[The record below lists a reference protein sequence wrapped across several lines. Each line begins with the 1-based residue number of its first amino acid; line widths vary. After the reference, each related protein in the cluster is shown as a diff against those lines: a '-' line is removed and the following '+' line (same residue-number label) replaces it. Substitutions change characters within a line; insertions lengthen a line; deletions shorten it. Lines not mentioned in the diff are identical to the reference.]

1 MEYRN
6 VRKNEI
12 DQVIKIK
19 DYCFLNTYSGKRL
32 EDFKYWA
39 EVSTIIGAFDQN
51 DLAGQIVIL
60 PLAMNIHGQQY
71 QMGGIGFVATYPEYR
86 NAGIMKQLIK
96 VSLERM
102 REQKQWVSVLGPF
115 SVSFYRYFGW
125 ELFFDKVQ
133 YEVSMHQLPLK
144 KENIGQ
150 VIRFDYNDKREYLD
164 QVKKIYQD
172 YALNTNGVMLR
183 DEAWWKRLE
192 MRDPDSSFALSIDS
206 KGNHQGYIRYVRR
219 GQNLILLDQVTLNI
233 EAERSLWEFIKTHRS
248 NFTTVTGLAAA
259 QDSFGTLWDEPQFKQ
274 ELLHDKMIRIVDV
287 EQFLTMYPFK
297 EHTEKLYLNVTD
309 VFAPWNQGFYEI
321 SSRQVKKVM
330 KDNVPA
336 GKCLKMDIS
345 SLSSYLSGYQG
356 LKWYHYHGKAE
367 GSEQSLKDWEQAV
380 PKERPRFYEHF

>member
-6 VRKNEI
+6 VKKNEI

-19 DYCFLNTYSGKRL
+19 DYCFLNAYSGKRL

-39 EVSTIIGAFDQN
+39 EVSTIIGAFDR
-51 DLAGQIVIL
+51 DALAGQIVIL

-86 NAGIMKQLIK
+86 NAGIVKQLIK
-96 VSLERM
+96 ISLERM
-102 REQKQWVSVLGPF
+102 REQKQWVSILGPF

-133 YEVSMHQLPLK
+133 YEVSMYQLPLK
-144 KENIGQ
+144 EENIGR
-150 VIRFDYNDKREYLD
+150 VLRFDYNDKREYLD
-164 QVKKIYQD
+164 QVKKLYQD
-172 YALNTNGVMLR
+172 YALHTNGVMLR

-192 MRDPDSSFALSIDS
+192 MRDPDASFAMSIDS
-206 KGNHQGYIRYVRR
+206 KGNLQGYIRYVRK
-219 GQNLILLDQVTLNI
+219 GQSLIVLDQVTLNV

-321 SSRQVKKVM
+321 SSHRVKKVT
-330 KDNVPA
+330 KDKIPT
-336 GKCLKMDIS
+336 GKCLKIDIS
-345 SLSSYLSGYQG
+345 SLSSYLSGYQY

-367 GSEQSLKDWEQAV
+367 GNEQILKDWDQAV
-380 PKERPRFYEHF
+380 PKERPQFYEHF